1 MPIQP
6 NWGSIAI
13 GEWIQ
18 VKIPKNSL
26 IFARCGLRPVTKVCS
41 YFRFRRY
48 VFLIPGLSKN
58 DIAPQKKM
66 LNLSQFKSSRELY
79 PAFWSFPASFPHPL
93 QLVSL
98 KEDFLSER
106 RVAIIFRRV
115 RGVAA
120 APSHSERAAGTSQG
134 VDGFVEAFTIKDDV
148 QMFFV

>member
-1 MPIQP
+1 MDPGENSQNSRILHVV
-6 NWGSIAI
+6 GSDL
-13 GEWIQ
+13 
-18 VKIPKNSL
+18 S
-26 IFARCGLRPVTKVCS
+26 KVCS
-41 YFRFRRY
+41 DFRFRRY
-48 VFLIPGLSKN
+48 AFLIPGLSKN
-58 DIAPQKKM
+58 VIAPQKKM
-66 LNLSQFKSSRELY
+66 LNLSKVTQFKSSRELY

-120 APSHSERAAGTSQG
+120 APRAAGTSQG
-134 VDGFVEAFTIKDDV
+134 VDGFVEPFTIKDDV